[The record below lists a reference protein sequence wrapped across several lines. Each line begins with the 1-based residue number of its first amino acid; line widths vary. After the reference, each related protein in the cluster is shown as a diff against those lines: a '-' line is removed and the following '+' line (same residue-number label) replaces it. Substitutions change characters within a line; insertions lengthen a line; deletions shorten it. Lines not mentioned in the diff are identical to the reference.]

1 MTISLTSVKLRN
13 DPKWVNEMKDQYY
26 SILRTLFRYIYS
38 HNFLLDMKISIFD
51 IYRKK
56 FGELFYRVI
65 IMNLKDHTKGM
76 LIESAVLLGKIY
88 LWNA

>member
-1 MTISLTSVKLRN
+1 
-13 DPKWVNEMKDQYY
+13 
-26 SILRTLFRYIYS
+26 
-38 HNFLLDMKISIFD
+38 MKISIFD